1 MSTVWFRDLGFY
13 NNPFSIKPAA
23 FHDNV
28 IGYEKVVDEVSY
40 GILNNKLV
48 VLEGE
53 YGNGKSTILRRLLHD
68 FGGKKQVIYYS
79 CNRVDARLN
88 VKKLLNGRYGF
99 LGKLF
104 DMKPKDM
111 ILLLDEAQDLGS
123 KDYQKLYSYYQEG
136 FFKSIVLVGKGIQ
149 KEDISK
155 EFKPHLKEIDLES
168 VDEETA
174 VKIIKKRVGDLNL
187 LTDSVIKKI
196 FNKSGN
202 NVRLLLKNCEEACKY
217 SVQTGRKKVNE
228 DVLAHIFKEKIE
240 LVEEKISPKKVE
252 KKVKKAEVKET
263 IKETVKVKE
272 PMKVKI
278 KEKEEEKIEVKK
290 VVKKK
295 VVKKAVKKKEEEKI
309 SNKKSNNVYDPERYK
324 DMMHASAEELL
335 NAPTDDLF

>member
-28 IGYEKVVDEVSY
+28 LGYEKVVDEISY

-79 CNRVDARLN
+79 CNRVDARIN

-99 LGKLF
+99 FGKLF

-111 ILLLDEAQDLGS
+111 ILLLDEAQDLGG

-136 FFKSIVLVGKGIQ
+136 FFKSIVLVGKGIN
-149 KEDISK
+149 KDDIAK
-155 EFKPHLKEIDLES
+155 EFKPHLKEIDLDS
-168 VDEETA
+168 VDEDTA
-174 VKIIKKRVGDLNL
+174 IKIVKKRIGDLSL
-187 LTDSVIKKI
+187 LTDSTIKKI

-217 SVQTGRKKVNE
+217 AIQTGRKKVNE
-228 DVLAHIFKEKIE
+228 DVLAHIFNEKIE
-240 LVEEKISPKKVE
+240 IKEKKISPKKSE
-252 KKVKKAEVKET
+252 KKVKKEAKVEE
-263 IKETVKVKE
+263 VKE

-278 KEKEEEKIEVKK
+278 KKKEVEEEPKKI
-290 VVKKK
+290 VKKK
-295 VVKKAVKKKEEEKI
+295 VVKKTKKKGAKEEEVI
-309 SNKKSNNVYDPERYK
+309 SNKKRDSKVYDPERYK

>member
-28 IGYEKVVDEVSY
+28 LGYEKVVDEVSY

-111 ILLLDEAQDLGS
+111 ILLLDEAQDLGA

-136 FFKSIVLVGKGIQ
+136 FFKSIVLVGKGIE
-149 KEDISK
+149 KSDISK
-155 EFKPHLKEIDLES
+155 EFKPHLNEIDLES
-168 VDEETA
+168 VDEDTA
-174 VKIIKKRVGDLNL
+174 VKIVKKRVGDLNL
-187 LTDSVIKKI
+187 LSDAIIKTI
-196 FNKSGN
+196 FSKSGE

-217 SVQTGRKKVNE
+217 AVQTGRKKVNE

-240 LVEEKISPKKVE
+240 VVEEKKSSPKKVI
-252 KKVKKAEVKET
+252 KKVKKEVEKEE
-263 IKETVKVKE
+263 IVVKE

-278 KEKEEEKIEVKK
+278 KEKEEEEKIEVKK

-295 VVKKAVKKKEEEKI
+295 VVKRAKKKEEEEVI
-309 SNKKSNNVYDPERYK
+309 SSKKGNNVYDPERYK